1 MSDWIGLAFFA
12 LLIAGVLIG
21 LKIIA
26 KPQRRTTEEF
36 ERNAAEGTTSIGA
49 SMNALHELMNP
60 EAAKAKET
68 ITQMK
73 EGRYQ
78 KKKREGKAGG
88 DAETGDGGQ
97 EIGNERDQGATDKYY
112 D

>member
-1 MSDWIGLAFFA
+1 MQDWIGLAFFV
-12 LLIAGVLIG
+12 LLIAGVIVG
-21 LKIIA
+21 LKILA
-26 KPQRRTTEEF
+26 KPQTRTAEEF
-36 ERNAAEGTTSIGA
+36 ERNAAENTTMMGA

-78 KKKREGKAGG
+78 KKKRQGKAGG
-88 DAETGDGGQ
+88 DAGD
-97 EIGNERDQGATDKYY
+97 E
-112 D
+112 

>member
-1 MSDWIGLAFFA
+1 MSDWIGLLFFV
-12 LLIAGVLIG
+12 LLIGGIIVG
-21 LKIIA
+21 LKVLA
-26 KPQRRTTEEF
+26 KPHTRTSEEF
-36 ERNAAEGTTSIGA
+36 ERNAAENTTMMGA

-60 EAAKAKET
+60 EAAKSKEV

-88 DAETGDGGQ
+88 EADTSDGETG
-97 EIGNERDQGATDKYY
+97 EAES
-112 D
+112 

>member
-1 MSDWIGLAFFA
+1 MQDWIGLGFFV
-12 LLIAGVLIG
+12 LLIIGVIVG
-21 LKIIA
+21 LKILA
-26 KPQRRTTEEF
+26 KPQTRTAEEF
-36 ERNAAEGTTSIGA
+36 ERNAAENTTMMGS

-78 KKKREGKAGG
+78 KKKREGKA
-88 DAETGDGGQ
+88 DGEAGT
-97 EIGNERDQGATDKYY
+97 E
-112 D
+112 